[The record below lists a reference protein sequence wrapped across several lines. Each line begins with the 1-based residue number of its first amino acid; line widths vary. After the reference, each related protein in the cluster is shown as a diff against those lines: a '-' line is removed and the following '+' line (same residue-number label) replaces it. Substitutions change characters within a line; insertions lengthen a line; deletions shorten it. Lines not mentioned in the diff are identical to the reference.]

1 MNLRTSRLAR
11 LGAAALSAALLAG
24 AFVATPARAAEGDPS
39 ITYDAAENV
48 LAVGDGSGST
58 DLFAAFKGVVPGDAL
73 TQDVTVDLRNVSA
86 PTRLYVRADASRVD
100 QATIDALAQGVTLSV
115 SVDEAEG
122 VAPVSESGAPFD
134 VLASEDGVL
143 VAEASAPVATTMHLT
158 LTVDTSVGN
167 EVADLSARVPWII
180 TVEEEDAE
188 GEGDSTALTPHA
200 TDLVAYE
207 GGIGSSATDG
217 ADALPEPEWLGVDW
231 ETARV
236 TVDNQVWDVASQG
249 LPFRWSYGTTADDP
263 ALVTTSARAGA
274 YYLLAAPLE
283 GNPVVTVNGKLLTLP
298 TDYVVTDAQG
308 SDVIMLVR
316 DVTDN
321 EGADALASSLFRSV
335 YGEEGGASPLSM
347 LNGLLVE
354 TAWAAGDSALD
365 GTFTSAGT
373 HSGDCD
379 NTEPHAH
386 VAAGT
391 TFVRNGRADL
401 PVNDGARIGL
411 LWDDLL
417 SSVLGI
423 PEYEDALDTKAR
435 EAVGWEG
442 AEGVQRRFKYL
453 DLVDM
458 NDGNVWV
465 ATADGSDVTVFVPYF
480 DGISADDEIAVAY
493 FDGLTRD
500 YTIDMSSSDLGAEV
514 AASGAHEL
522 KVTKADDGILFS
534 VPSGEFGPFEL
545 LWRDG
550 GAGDGGDD
558 GSHGGLDDGGSQG
571 ADGSQGGST
580 VDGPHT
586 DHLATTGDVLL
597 GAASI
602 AAVVI
607 AGVVIVIVAV
617 VLRRRSSR
625 HGK

>member
-1 MNLRTSRLAR
+1 MTLRTSRFAR
-11 LGAAALSAALLAG
+11 LGAAALSTALLAT
-24 AFVATPARAAEGDPS
+24 ALVSTPALAAEGDPS

-48 LAVGDGSGST
+48 LTVGDGSGST
-58 DLFAAFKGVVPGDAL
+58 DLFAAFKGVVPGDTI
-73 TQDVTVDLRNVSA
+73 TQDVNIDLRNVSA

-100 QATIDALAQGVTLSV
+100 AATVAALSEGVTLAASF
-115 SVDEAEG
+115 DAAEG
-122 VAPVSESGAPFD
+122 VVAEDASGTPLE
-134 VLASEDGVL
+134 VLASDQGVL
-143 VAEASAPVATTMHLT
+143 VATATEPLTTTMHLT
-158 LTVDTSVGN
+158 LAVDTSVGN
-167 EVADLSARVPWII
+167 EVADLQANIPWII
-180 TVEEEDAE
+180 TVEEEDTD
-188 GEGDSTALTPHA
+188 GEGDSTALPLHS
-200 TDLVAYE
+200 TDLTAYE

-217 ADALPEPEWLGVDW
+217 ADALPEPVWLGVDW
-231 ETARV
+231 ATARV
-236 TVDNQVWDVASQG
+236 TVDNEAWDVATQG
-249 LPFRWSYGTTADDP
+249 LPFRWSYGTAVGDP
-263 ALVTTSARAGA
+263 ALVTASARAGA

-298 TDYVVTDAQG
+298 SDYVVTDAQG

-335 YGEEGGASPLSM
+335 YGEEGGASPLSL

-423 PEYEDALDTKAR
+423 PEYEDALDAKAR
-435 EAVGWEG
+435 GAVGWED

-550 GAGDGGDD
+550 GAGDDGDD
-558 GSHGGLDDGGSQG
+558 GSHGGVDDGGSQG
-571 ADGSQGGST
+571 GDGSQGGST

-597 GAASI
+597 GAAPI
-602 AAVVI
+602 VAVVI

-625 HGK
+625 HEK

>member
-1 MNLRTSRLAR
+1 MSLRTSRLSR
-11 LGAAALSAALLAG
+11 LGAAALSAALLAT
-24 AFVATPARAAEGDPS
+24 ALVVTPAMAAEGDPT

-48 LAVGDGSGST
+48 LTVGEGASAT
-58 DLFAAFKGVVPGDAL
+58 DLFAAFKGVVPGDSI
-73 TQDVTVDLRNVSA
+73 TQDVNIDLRNVSA
-86 PTRLYVRADASRVD
+86 PTRLYVRADTSRVP
-100 QATIDALAQGVTLSV
+100 QTTIDALSSGVTLTASF
-115 SVDEAEG
+115 DAAEG
-122 VAPVSESGAPFD
+122 VVSEATSGSPTEVF
-134 VLASEDGVL
+134 ASEDGVL
-143 VAEASAPVATTMHLT
+143 VATVTAPTATTMHLT
-158 LTVDTSVGN
+158 LAVSTEVGN
-167 EVADLSARVPWII
+167 EISGLEAEIPWII
-180 TVEEEDAE
+180 TVEEDDDT
-188 GEGDSTALTPHA
+188 GDSTALTLRSI
-200 TDLVAYE
+200 DLVSYE

-217 ADALPEPEWLGVDW
+217 ADALPEPVWLGVDW

-236 TVDNQVWDVASQG
+236 TVDNEAWDVATQG
-249 LPFRWSYGTTADDP
+249 LPFRWSYGTMAEDP
-263 ALVTTSARAGA
+263 ALVIASARAGA

-321 EGADALASSLFRSV
+321 EGADALAADLFRSV
-335 YGEEGGASPLSM
+335 YGVEGDVSPLSWV
-347 LNGLLVE
+347 NGLLVE
-354 TAWAAGDSALD
+354 TAWATGGSALD
-365 GTFTSAGT
+365 GEFTSAGT
-373 HSGDCD
+373 HGDACD
-379 NTEPHAH
+379 STQPHAH
-386 VAAGT
+386 VEAGT

-401 PVNDGARIGL
+401 PVREGARIAL
-411 LWDDLL
+411 LWDDFIDG
-417 SSVLGI
+417 VLGD
-423 PEYEDALDTKAR
+423 PNREGVLDAKAR

-442 AEGVQRRFKYL
+442 AEGVQHRFKYL

-500 YTIDMSSSDLGAEV
+500 YTIDMASADLDAEI
-514 AASGAHEL
+514 AATGAHAL
-522 KVTKADDGILFS
+522 QVTKAEDGILFS

-545 LWRDG
+545 MWRDG
-550 GAGDGGDD
+550 GTGGDH
-558 GSHGGLDDGGSQG
+558 SGGSQG
-571 ADGSQGGST
+571 GDGSQGGST

-597 GAASI
+597 GAAPI